1 MARISRN
8 SGDLPVHT
16 ITLST
21 AESTSSLASEDAP
34 VPPPA
39 AYYSTSQAQADQI
52 ADFFGAS
59 RKSHT
64 PPPKSPKSVDGATQL
79 PKSEPKSEPLT
90 LARCM
95 FFYGFMFPPFWVMG
109 IIILTSKLRPTED
122 WELGKTEDEKTRLL
136 AEMRIVEVKWA
147 KRCIYA
153 LLTLFTIILV
163 IVLAVV
169 FGKR

>member
-1 MARISRN
+1 
-8 SGDLPVHT
+8 
-16 ITLST
+16 
-21 AESTSSLASEDAP
+21 
-34 VPPPA
+34 
-39 AYYSTSQAQADQI
+39 
-52 ADFFGAS
+52 
-59 RKSHT
+59 
-64 PPPKSPKSVDGATQL
+64 
-79 PKSEPKSEPLT
+79 
-90 LARCM
+90 
-95 FFYGFMFPPFWVMG
+95 MG